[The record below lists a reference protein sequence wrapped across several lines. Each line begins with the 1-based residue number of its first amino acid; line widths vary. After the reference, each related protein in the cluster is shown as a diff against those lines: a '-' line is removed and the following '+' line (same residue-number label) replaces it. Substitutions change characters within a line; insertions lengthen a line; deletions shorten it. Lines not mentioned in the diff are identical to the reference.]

1 MAGAGVTSHSVNLL
15 TKMDRPPD
23 AGAEVQPGEPFAR
36 WLKAAMEKG
45 RQKSEVT
52 NK

>member
-1 MAGAGVTSHSVNLL
+1 MPVP
-15 TKMDRPPD
+15 K
-23 AGAEVQPGEPFAR
+23 VQPGEPFAR

-45 RQKSEVT
+45 RQKSEAV